1 VKDTVVTGQYGSHS
15 CRRGDAG
22 AVATTTSPSA
32 AEQAIVI
39 STLTGYDDRS
49 RRARLQDVSGMMRAI
64 EYDDPERAA
73 RLRIEER
80 ELEAGGLN

>member
-1 VKDTVVTGQYGSHS
+1 MGQNGSHS

-39 STLTGYDDRS
+39 STLTGTTIGHVER
-49 RRARLQDVSGMMRAI
+49 VSKTWVMRAI
-64 EYDDPERAA
+64 EYDDPELAA
-73 RLRIEER
+73 KLRIEER
-80 ELEAGGLN
+80 ELEAGGPN